1 MVNLQEVINYITGR
15 NKIGNLSKRGV
26 NMAFQ
31 IIEKDGKSYRKNIN
45 KTGQCKHYPEVRC
58 VCCNPECDHNCSVDD
73 ELEEMLENQS
83 MGFL

>member
-1 MVNLQEVINYITGR
+1 MRKEIDYRRIKSEIYL
-15 NKIGNLSKRGV
+15 RGV

-73 ELEEMLENQS
+73 ELEEMLENQL
-83 MGFL
+83 MDFL

>member
-15 NKIGNLSKRGV
+15 NKIGNLSKWV

-73 ELEEMLENQS
+73 ELEEMLENQL

>member
-15 NKIGNLSKRGV
+15 NKIGNLSKGV

-73 ELEEMLENQS
+73 ELEEMLENQ
-83 MGFL
+83 LIVLL

>member
-1 MVNLQEVINYITGR
+1 MNSEIYL
-15 NKIGNLSKRGV
+15 RGV

-73 ELEEMLENQS
+73 ELEEMLENQL
-83 MGFL
+83 MDFL

>member
-1 MVNLQEVINYITGR
+1 
-15 NKIGNLSKRGV
+15 
-26 NMAFQ
+26 MAFQ

-73 ELEEMLENQS
+73 ELEEMLEN
-83 MGFL
+83 